1 VQTVLYYV
9 QKTVEVAPFVAEI
22 VIALGLIIF
31 VHELGHFMTAKWFGV
46 RVRRFALGMGP
57 IIVKW
62 VRGETEYS
70 LRWVPIGGFVDL
82 VGEHPEAEE
91 ADDPRG
97 LWRRPAWQR
106 IVVFS
111 AGVVMNALLALVF
124 FALAP
129 IVGIQ
134 AIVPVAGGVMQ
145 GAPAEKAGLLPG
157 DRILSIDGHRVEAFD
172 DLLLSVALCDAGTSF
187 DLEVERPAAG
197 AEPPKVLHIDVASIR
212 PPDSMFP
219 MLGIDRERST
229 VIAAFASPAA
239 LLRQAGAE
247 EGDRIL
253 AVNGKNVATW
263 RDLTKALADAPAG
276 PVALKIDRKG
286 AVQDLRVVPAD
297 LKVYD
302 YGLTPPTEIGS
313 APEPGSPAAEAGI
326 RAGDRIAAVQG
337 KAWPSVD
344 ELIDAVKAAGNAG
357 EVRLTLW
364 RDGKTLDVAC
374 KTVILPGADHP
385 RIGIAPR
392 KALDKPAQIGA
403 VEPGGPAAEAGL
415 KPGDIVVAAGDNEQ
429 TVDDWGG
436 LAGIII
442 AAGGKPLTLQ
452 ANRGGTALPTT
463 VRPKALP
470 QDRLTVTDVA
480 AEPLYAPL
488 PRIYNPIAAAQRGVW
503 QTVLWFGRVYVNLK
517 QFASGQVSTK
527 AMGGPVLIAQVA
539 VSLAGHGVGTFM
551 DFLGMLTVSIAVLN
565 FLPIPPFDGGHVLFV
580 LIDAIIR
587 KPVSMKLRTIVWIV
601 GWVAVGLLF
610 IVVTYRDI
618 VRVITQRF

>member
-1 VQTVLYYV
+1 MQTVLYYV
-9 QKTVEVAPFVAEI
+9 HLAPLIAEI

-82 VGEHPEAEE
+82 VGEHPDAEE

-134 AIVPVAGGVMQ
+134 AIVPVVGGVMQ

-157 DRILSIDGHRVEAFD
+157 DRILSINGHRVEAFD
-172 DLLLSVALCDAGTSF
+172 DLLLSVALRDAGTSF
-187 DLEVERPAAG
+187 DLEVERPGPG
-197 AEPPKVLHIDVASIR
+197 AEPPKVLHINVVSIR
-212 PPDSMFP
+212 PPDTMFP

-239 LLRQAGAE
+239 LLRQAGVE

-253 AVNGKNVATW
+253 AVNNKDVATW

-276 PVALKIDRKG
+276 PVVLKIDRKG
-286 AVQDLRVVPAD
+286 AEQDLRVVPAD

-302 YGLTPPTEIGS
+302 YGLTPPTEIG
-313 APEPGSPAAEAGI
+313 PVEPGSPAAEAGVQS
-326 RAGDRIAAVQG
+326 GDRVAAVQG
-337 KAWPSVD
+337 KAWPSSD
-344 ELIDAVKAAGNAG
+344 ELAAAVKAAGNAG

-364 RDGKTLDVAC
+364 RDGKTRDVAC
-374 KTVILPGADHP
+374 KTVMLPGADHP
-385 RIGIAPR
+385 RIGIAMS
-392 KALDKPAQIGA
+392 KALDKPVQVGS
-403 VEPGGPAAEAGL
+403 VETGGPAAEAGL
-415 KPGDIVVAAGDNEQ
+415 KPGDIVVAAGDNEK
-429 TVDDWGG
+429 TVDDWEG

-442 AAGGKPLTLQ
+442 AAAGKPLTLQ
-452 ANRGGTALPTT
+452 ANRGGTRMPTT

-488 PRIYNPIAAAQRGVW
+488 PRIYNPIAAAQRGVR

-580 LIDAIIR
+580 LIDAIKR

-618 VRVITQRF
+618 VRWITQRF